1 VRTPQDLL
9 DYVDQIIEIGVD
21 KTEIGSQFALI
32 ELQPALAKQTSVEN
46 AEGCEGTDGNR
57 I

>member
-1 VRTPQDLL
+1 MRTTQDLL
-9 DYVDQIIEIGVD
+9 DYVDQIIDIGVD

-32 ELQPALAKQTSVEN
+32 EMQPAAKQTSVEIP
-46 AEGCEGTDGNR
+46 AGREGTDGNG